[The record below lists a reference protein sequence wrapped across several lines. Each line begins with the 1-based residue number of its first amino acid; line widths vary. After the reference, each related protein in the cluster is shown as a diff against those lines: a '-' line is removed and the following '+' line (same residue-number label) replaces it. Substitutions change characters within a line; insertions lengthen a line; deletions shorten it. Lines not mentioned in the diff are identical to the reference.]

1 MLLKGLRRG
10 ISQHWFIISYLP
22 TIGAGRVGGWFSL
35 GSRDSRSGIFT
46 SEKVSISLFSINKL
60 PLAFTLLGMITMCIN
75 CAVLELHDLVSRVAN
90 PGPAPVQISPTQ
102 SYVECIL
109 AIYGNVVI
117 ANELKF
123 SFMLIGTMF

>member
-1 MLLKGLRRG
+1 MEGFLSAHVTREVASTPLKRL
-10 ISQHWFIISYLP
+10 
-22 TIGAGRVGGWFSL
+22 ASL
-35 GSRDSRSGIFT
+35 YS
-46 SEKVSISLFSINKL
+46 
-60 PLAFTLLGMITMCIN
+60 PLTNYPFAFTLLGMITRCIN